1 MWETVGFLLSMAMG
15 LIVICG
21 LLNAVAVVALLIFL
35 LIVWRQLLF
44 PVNDNHNYR

>member
-35 LIVWRQLLF
+35 LMRTL
-44 PVNDNHNYR
+44 YRRLSKKTISN